1 MSALV
6 LPTPHQVS
14 AAFGVIEPPPI
25 QIDCDQFQ
33 GSLATLFVLV
43 REHKIE
49 LMGIPLGPI
58 CEAYYRYLLDSDT
71 PCVESHAVAV
81 AALSRLLD
89 KKATLLIAPPCEDE
103 PEDDTL
109 FDDFEPTIH
118 EFLPAIEDLLD
129 RKSERESLYFRAG
142 GPADNYELPFEAESV
157 PSADL
162 ARALARLLARARPDP
177 PRPASTRRSLSEQIA
192 IVLRALP
199 AEPRPLDE
207 FVDVELTR
215 SEAVWWFLA
224 LLELIRLGQARV
236 IISEGEACFGRPEVA
251 A

>member
-6 LPTPHQVS
+6 LPTPQQVS

-43 REHKIE
+43 REHKID

-58 CEAYYRYLLDSDT
+58 CEAYFRYLLEST
-71 PCVESHAVAV
+71 EPCVESHAVAV

-89 KKATLLIAPPCEDE
+89 KKAALLIAPPAEEECE
-103 PEDDTL
+103 EDQL

-118 EFLPAIEDLLD
+118 EFMPAIEDLLG
-129 RKSERESLYFRAG
+129 RKSERESLYFRAAG
-142 GPADNYELPFEAESV
+142 AAENYELPFEADSITTL
-157 PSADL
+157 DL
-162 ARALARLLARARPDP
+162 ARALERLLAKAKPDP
-177 PRPASTRRSLSEQIA
+177 PRPLATRRSLSDQIA

-199 AEPRPLDE
+199 EEPLPLDQIVDTE
-207 FVDVELTR
+207 FTR

-236 IISEGEACFGRPEVA
+236 VIAEGEACFGRPA
-251 A
+251 SA